1 MTKAVLKK
9 IWNQVPPD
17 YYQKGK
23 KKNFLQKLWHGGK
36 WRVLKEFLDK
46 DARQVLDVGCAGGHL
61 TILIQKTLPKAKV
74 TGLDVCEESIRFAQ
88 KRYKKIKFVVADAQ
102 NLSFKDKTFDT
113 IVSLETLEH
122 VVNPRK
128 VFQEI
133 RRCLKDDGEIIVEMD
148 KGNCLFN
155 SVWFFWTNFGPGK
168 VWRGSHLSSFTVDS
182 LERMII
188 ESGFK
193 IKKKKFFNFGMAVI
207 FKAKKNMEL
216 K

>member
-1 MTKAVLKK
+1 MAKAVLKK

-36 WRVLKEFLDK
+36 WRVLKEFLNK
-46 DARQVLDVGCAGGHL
+46 DARQILDVGCAGGHL

-74 TGLDVCEESIRFAQ
+74 TGLDVYGKSIRFAQ
-88 KRYKKIKFVVADAQ
+88 KRYKKIKFVAADAH
-102 NLSFKDKTFDT
+102 NLPFKDKTFDT
-113 IVSLETLEH
+113 IVSSETLEH

-133 RRCLKDDGEIIVEMD
+133 RRCLKDDGEIIIEMD
-148 KGNCLFN
+148 GGNRLFN

-168 VWRGSHLSSFTVDS
+168 VWRGSHLSRFTADS

-207 FKAKKNMEL
+207 FKAEKSMKL